1 MHMASKLLIGAVTL
15 GGLAGGFSLAA
26 AASGSHAPVHRPAAA
41 EVRRLYDTEVAL
53 NGQEQHLQ
61 ALLEF
66 SRAELVARPADTA
79 AAASSSPYDASRAAP
94 SAAARA
100 PVAVPPAAMVAPAQ
114 PETPTTIEPQPTT
127 GEPPTTNTSE
137 PSTTTTSVPARG
149 AEDGSGDGRSGPG
162 D

>member
-66 SRAELVARPADTA
+66 SQAELAATPATA

-94 SAAARA
+94 SVAARA
-100 PVAVPPAAMVAPAQ
+100 PVAVPSAAMVAPAQ

-127 GEPPTTNTSE
+127 VEPPTTTTSE
-137 PSTTTTSVPARG
+137 PPTATTSVPARG
-149 AEDGSGDGRSGPG
+149 AEDGSGDGGSGPG